1 MLVVSFY
8 VLTGFYYRAFVNEVK
23 KRKENMD
30 TFINGEDDFVLGM
43 ERCLFIVNLAKWKIT
58 LYVNGQCY
66 NQSKLFNFF

>member
-1 MLVVSFY
+1 
-8 VLTGFYYRAFVNEVK
+8 
-23 KRKENMD
+23 MD

-66 NQSKLFNFF
+66 NQSKLFNFFWVSMTWIFLKNLSGLFRVF